1 MKTIFTIALILHMLA
16 IIGILSLLLHQ
27 AFKSPRKL
35 SGGVL
40 HSALTALIAGV
51 VMVGTWTKVHPDE
64 VLNHTKIGVKLLV
77 VVAILVIGY
86 TNVKKPELK
95 KSTWLTLIGLTV
107 LNIII
112 ATSWK

>member
-1 MKTIFTIALILHMLA
+1 MKTIFTIAFILHMLA

-51 VMVGTWTKVHPDE
+51 VMVGTWTKVNPNE
-64 VLNHTKIGVKLLV
+64 ELNHTKVGIKLLV
-77 VVAILVIGY
+77 VVVILVIGY
-86 TNVKKPELK
+86 ANVKKPELK
-95 KSTWLTLIGLTV
+95 KNTWLTLIGLTV

>member
-1 MKTIFTIALILHMLA
+1 MKTIFTIAFILHMLA

-51 VMVGTWTKVHPDE
+51 VMVGTWTKVRPDE

-77 VVAILVIGY
+77 LVAILVIGY